1 MDTSHRLL
9 FLDFETYYADDY
21 SLRNMP
27 IPNYILDPR
36 YETIMCAVKEDLRPG
51 HAIDGPDF
59 PKFLSQFDPA
69 KTTTVTYNAL
79 FDNSILAWKY
89 NFVPARMID
98 AMGMARALRGHKLPG
113 ASLEVVAR
121 TLDLGAKGKAIMKV
135 KGMRRAQI
143 IAAGLWHEFKEYA
156 VQDVELA
163 AKIFFHLYHEFPA
176 AERRFMDLVL
186 RCAVE
191 PKFVV
196 DTQMFTQHLGE
207 VRASKQNLLNEC
219 GVTVDDLMST
229 DKFKAALEARSVQI
243 EYKTNAKGKSI
254 PAFAKTDAFMEA
266 LGQHEDPIVQALA
279 AARLGHKSTIEETR
293 TEKFLSVAALDWP
306 DWMKTW

>member
-36 YETIMCAVKEDLRPG
+36 YETIMCAVKEDMRPG
-51 HAIDGPDF
+51 YVIDGPDF
-59 PKFLSQFDPA
+59 PAFLSQFDPQL
-69 KTTTVTYNAL
+69 TTTVTYNAL

-89 NFVPARMID
+89 GFVPARMLD
-98 AMGMARALRGHKLPG
+98 AMGMARALRGHILPG

-121 TLDLGAKGKAIMKV
+121 TLGLGEKGKTVLKV
-135 KGMRRAQI
+135 KGMRRQQI
-143 IAAGLWHEFKEYA
+143 MAAGMWNEFKAYA

-163 AKIFFHLYHEFPA
+163 AKIFFHLYHLFPP

-191 PKFVV
+191 PRFVV
-196 DTQMFTQHLGE
+196 NTKMFTEHLAE
-207 VRASKQNLLNEC
+207 VRAIKQTLLQEC
-219 GVTVDDLMST
+219 GVGVDDLMST
-229 DKFKAALEARSVQI
+229 DKFKAALEARSVKI
-243 EYKTNAKGKSI
+243 EYKTNAKGKEI

-266 LGQHEDPIVQALA
+266 LGQHDDPTVQALA
-279 AARLGHKSTIEETR
+279 AARLGHKSTLEETYG
-293 TEKFLSVAALDWP
+293 
-306 DWMKTW
+306 